1 MTGRPGADRRAIAK
15 AIDDRRPDG
24 SKGVMPGATL
34 RHFLNAI
41 ETGDLAEASMTY
53 HRLGPEAQDIARP
66 HLARLRGEE
75 RETRRW
81 SGQAAHY
88 RTNGH
93 NGDTHAALIARGTR
107 SSRR

>member
-1 MTGRPGADRRAIAK
+1 
-15 AIDDRRPDG
+15 
-24 SKGVMPGATL
+24 MPGATL